1 MSHGYNFETI
11 EESQQ
16 FNEQFLSFSKFQT
29 LKSEVDE
36 EDQSRGFSTFS
47 QALYYL
53 KPP

>member
-1 MSHGYNFETI
+1 MSNSYNFGTI
-11 EESQQ
+11 EENQQ
-16 FNEQFLSFSKFQT
+16 FNEQFSSFSKFET